1 LKKRTNFLCPLIAR
15 SEKRARQ
22 VQFIPWGRGD
32 EETTAIDDKALAAVD
47 RDWCT
52 AREIYAILRRRVHFN
67 GSGPDAARE
76 RWQDRTT
83 T

>member
-1 LKKRTNFLCPLIAR
+1 MKKPPT
-15 SEKRARQ
+15 
-22 VQFIPWGRGD
+22 
-32 EETTAIDDKALAAVD
+32 IDDKALAAVD
-47 RDWCT
+47 RDRCT

-67 GSGPDAARE
+67 GSGPDRE